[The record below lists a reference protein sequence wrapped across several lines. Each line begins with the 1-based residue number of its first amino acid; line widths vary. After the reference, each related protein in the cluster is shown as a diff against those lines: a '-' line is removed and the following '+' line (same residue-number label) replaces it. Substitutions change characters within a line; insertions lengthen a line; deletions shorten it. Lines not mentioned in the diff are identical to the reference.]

1 MTENKYEAYEILCN
15 KALKN
20 ECSIV
25 LWNQHF
31 ERKMCFCK
39 NVPDLE
45 NGKMYNVLFEQMYD
59 VVPMKCIVKEID
71 VSKCKSLDEMLVKA
85 DLSQF

>member
-1 MTENKYEAYEILCN
+1 
-15 KALKN
+15 
-20 ECSIV
+20 
-25 LWNQHF
+25 
-31 ERKMCFCK
+31 MCFCK
-39 NVPDLE
+39 NAPDLE

-59 VVPMKCIVKEID
+59 VVPMKYIVKEID